1 MYNPNISSER
11 ANNSTNT
18 RREDMKQVVHAPCG
32 PVMGVRNKGVYQF
45 HGIPYAQPPVGPL
58 RFQKPRRM
66 ERWEETYDA
75 TYRHFLAPQTASDL
89 DIPMGPT
96 VGERNEDCL
105 TLAISTPSL
114 TGRLPVAVWFHGG
127 ANSYGGGDVA
137 GYEGAALA

>member
-1 MYNPNISSER
+1 
-11 ANNSTNT
+11 
-18 RREDMKQVVHAPCG
+18 MKQVVHAPCG
-32 PVMGVRNKGVYQF
+32 PVMGVQNKGVYQF

-96 VGERNEDCL
+96 VGEHNEDCL

-114 TGRLPVAVWFHGG
+114 TGGLPVAVWFHGAQTAMAVG
-127 ANSYGGGDVA
+127 MLPGMM
-137 GYEGAALA
+137 ALPWQDHSKSLLLI

>member
-1 MYNPNISSER
+1 MWSDGRIEIDRMEERMYNPNISSER

-66 ERWEETYDA
+66 ERWEETYDG
-75 TYRHFLAPQTASDL
+75 TADC
-89 DIPMGPT
+89 
-96 VGERNEDCL
+96 VGSGYPHGTD
-105 TLAISTPSL
+105 
-114 TGRLPVAVWFHGG
+114 GRRAQ
-127 ANSYGGGDVA
+127 
-137 GYEGAALA
+137 